1 MKAFA
6 RLAWNVAAL
15 AALTVAVWLLVTA
28 YLLYWL
34 AYPFEPD
41 QITWKREIPLIMQG
55 SADWGGSNVYAAFVF
70 GHFAFGTAGCLL
82 LTRVMA
88 TNWSAKVSAGVLI
101 GFVIN
106 YVWVTYDALAADGG
120 AAAPGNFFPRCDF
133 FVAVVLFACA
143 YIGSCLWIAVLAK
156 VRSVPLRLKYLLSP
170 LVLGLLY
177 LVGQWGISSK
187 AGRELE
193 YMVSDYRP
201 NSRPHAAM
209 LELHRYCVRCLW
221 RDGDL
226 SPIGCVD

>member
-88 TNWSAKVSAGVLI
+88 TNWSAKAEYQYYDFGKTRFTAGPPAIV
-101 GFVIN
+101 GTSFKNDEHTVKAGIN
-106 YVWVTYDALAADGG
+106 YRFTWGG
-120 AAAPGNFFPRCDF
+120 PAVPR
-133 FVAVVLFACA
+133 
-143 YIGSCLWIAVLAK
+143 Y
-156 VRSVPLRLKYLLSP
+156 
-170 LVLGLLY
+170 
-177 LVGQWGISSK
+177 
-187 AGRELE
+187 
-193 YMVSDYRP
+193 
-201 NSRPHAAM
+201 
-209 LELHRYCVRCLW
+209 
-221 RDGDL
+221 
-226 SPIGCVD
+226 